1 MAGKIVYES
10 PRFVMATASGQRPEP
25 GRFATAAGSAPR
37 NPLPVVVGCP
47 RSGTSLLAVMLDSH
61 PDLAVPPETSFL
73 GAIVSIPAASPDVRR
88 EFFKRVTADTIPISN
103 WSDFGLD
110 RDALWRRL
118 CAIEPFT
125 AAAGLRAFYALYA
138 EGQGKPRY
146 GEKTPGYVFLLPQ
159 IAALLP
165 EAHFIHVIRDP
176 GDTALSWRKTW
187 FAPSTDLRVL
197 GTEWRKHV
205 EAGRRARSLVPH
217 YVEVRFEDLVRDP
230 ERELKGLCEYLAL
243 PWDAHML
250 EYRAQGAARLA
261 RLQGRPHAHGAMIA
275 REQRTRIHV
284 NLTRAPDSDRLD
296 VWRREMTPAER
307 ELLEEAAGPL
317 VRALGY
323 AA

>member
-1 MAGKIVYES
+1 MASKIVFES
-10 PRFVMATASGQRPEP
+10 PRVVMSSGP
-25 GRFATAAGSAPR
+25 APR
-37 NPLPVVVGCP
+37 PAARSPLPVIVGCP

-61 PDLAVPPETSFL
+61 PQLAIPPETSFL
-73 GAIVSIPAASPDVRR
+73 AAIASAPRASLDPRR
-88 EFFKRVTADTIPISN
+88 DFFNWVTADRIPISN

-110 RDALWRRL
+110 REVLWQRL
-118 CAIEPFT
+118 VAIEPFT
-125 AAAGLRAFYALYA
+125 VTAGLRAFYALYA

-146 GEKTPGYVFLLPQ
+146 GDKTPGYVFLLPQ

-197 GTEWRKHV
+197 GEEWRKHV
-205 EAGRRARSLVPH
+205 EAGQRARNLVPR
-217 YVEVRFEDLVRDP
+217 YIEVRFEDLVRDA
-230 ERELKGLCEYLAL
+230 EGVLKRLCPYLSLA
-243 PWDAHML
+243 WDPQML
-250 EYRAQGAARLA
+250 DYHAQGAARLS
-261 RLQGRPHAHGAMIA
+261 RLQGRMHARGLMIA
-275 REQRTRIHV
+275 REQRTRIHA
-284 NLTRAPDSDRLD
+284 NLTRSPDRDRLE

-307 ELLEEAAGPL
+307 KLLEDAAGPL